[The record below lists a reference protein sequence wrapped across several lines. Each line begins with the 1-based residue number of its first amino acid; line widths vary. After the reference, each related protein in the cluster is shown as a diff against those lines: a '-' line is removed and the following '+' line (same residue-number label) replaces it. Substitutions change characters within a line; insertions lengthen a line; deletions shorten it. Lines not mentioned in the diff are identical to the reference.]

1 MENFYILQAFYNNIK
16 TVEKLIDL
24 KIDLNYQDPSN
35 EYTALIT
42 TAVQGYYEVL
52 ELLIESGSDLTLKD
66 KTDCDF
72 SNYIPEFKLEEY
84 KNKYP
89 EQFKDF
95 ILKNDSNK
103 FGL

>member
-42 TAVQGYYEVL
+42 TAVQGYYEAL
-52 ELLIESGSDLTLKD
+52 ELLIEAGADLTLKD
-66 KTDCDF
+66 KADCDF

-84 KNKYP
+84 KSKYP

-95 ILKNDSNK
+95 ILKHDSNK